1 MEVPN
6 SYSEEKE
13 DALSALGEL
22 ATNTGS
28 VAISRHFTGYKILME
43 SLITA
48 RLFKICITLHF
59 IFQPQIAYLKLHSA
73 CDFFT
78 IWLFKLK

>member
-1 MEVPN
+1 LKFLVVLLCVLSGFSVEVPN

-28 VAISRHFTGYKILME
+28 VGYTSSGYKIFNRKFE
-43 SLITA
+43 
-48 RLFKICITLHF
+48 
-59 IFQPQIAYLKLHSA
+59 
-73 CDFFT
+73 
-78 IWLFKLK
+78 